1 MTLAP
6 HAAAFLKGL
15 ELVPKKSLHES
26 SIEDWRNGFELLTQN
41 FGTPFMPC
49 YHVEDFLIN
58 RTEKNLSP
66 VPVRFYK
73 PSETI
78 NQVFLYVH
86 GGGWCKGSVEVYD
99 TFIRQMAN
107 TLNIGVLSV
116 DYRLAPENPFPA
128 GSIDVFDAY
137 CWTQDVFMKNHNI
150 NTLYFGGDSAG
161 GNLSAG
167 VICRC
172 IDDEKKLPDTYIA
185 IYPSLDLL
193 SDFPSYD
200 KYNKGYLLTTEAI
213 KLYVEKYITDLK
225 DQANYL
231 ASPLRYN
238 HLEKFPRSILLTAE
252 YDPLFSEQEAFVK
265 KLKDY
270 NVAVQQNIV
279 KGVIHNYILM
289 NRIFPEVHQSLL
301 WLKEQI
307 SC

>member
-1 MTLAP
+1 MTLLP
-6 HAAAFLKGL
+6 HAAAFLKMMDL
-15 ELVPKKSLHES
+15 APKKSLHES
-26 SIEDWRNGFELLTQN
+26 SIEDWRMGFQVLIQT

-49 YHVEDFLIN
+49 YHVEDFFID
-58 RTEKNLSP
+58 RKEKNLP
-66 VPVRFYK
+66 PLPIRFYK

-86 GGGWCKGSVEVYD
+86 GGGWCKGSIDVYD
-99 TFIRQMAN
+99 TFMREMAN
-107 TLNIGVLSV
+107 TLNIGMLSV

-137 CWTQDVFMKNHNI
+137 CWTQDVFMKNNNI

-172 IDDEKKLPDTYIA
+172 IDENKKLPDTYIA
-185 IYPSLDLL
+185 IYPSLDL
-193 SDFPSYD
+193 SCTFPSY
-200 KYNKGYLLTTEAI
+200 KEYETGYLLTTEAV
-213 KLYVEKYITDLK
+213 KLYVEKYLTAPN
-225 DQANYL
+225 DQENYL

-238 HLEKFPRSILLTAE
+238 HLEKFPRTILLTAE
-252 YDPLFSEQEAFVK
+252 YDPLFSEQEALVK

-279 KGVIHNYILM
+279 KGVIHNYMLM
-289 NRIFPEVHQSLL
+289 GPLFPEVHQSLL